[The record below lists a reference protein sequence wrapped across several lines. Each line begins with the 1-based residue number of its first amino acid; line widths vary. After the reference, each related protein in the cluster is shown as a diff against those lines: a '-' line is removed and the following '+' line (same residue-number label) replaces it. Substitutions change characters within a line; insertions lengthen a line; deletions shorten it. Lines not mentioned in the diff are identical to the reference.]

1 MAKQAQQRSHVTRR
15 AAPRPKKVFEEEPP
29 VEQLEEPLP
38 PVEEPPTPTPQQL
51 WSNETVP
58 QSLDREMATPTPRE
72 QQIANLAKL
81 NAAGP
86 QSFTVINKNVR
97 SMRVIH
103 NYYGEAISI
112 PPGETRQNVLLH
124 PAAARQ
130 LARPGTDLELS

>member
-1 MAKQAQQRSHVTRR
+1 MAKQAQQRSQVTRQ
-15 AAPRPKKVFEEEPP
+15 AAPKRKKITDEQEP
-29 VEQLEEPLP
+29 LEEQPPL
-38 PVEEPPTPTPQQL
+38 VEEPGIPPTPQQL